1 MYIHST
7 AVKTRIF
14 FAGTHLAIIY
24 YKHVIFCRKKAK
36 MNCVIHSV
44 RQKLLKTFVW
54 WSLWLNISHFNIC
67 LKLLIFIKFLKNWN
81 LQIWINSIKTFFL
94 RPKQLTFSFSGTSTS
109 GQKLKHWVILLLNIL
124 KRRIYSVSKP
134 TVPHMKR
141 AYVNFT

>member
-67 LKLLIFIKFLKNWN
+67 LKLNFYQILKKLKPTNMN
-81 LQIWINSIKTFFL
+81 QQYKNIFL

-141 AYVNFT
+141 A

>member
-14 FAGTHLAIIY
+14 FAGRHFAIIY

-44 RQKLLKTFVW
+44 RQKLLKNVCVVITLVKHKPFQHLLKTVNFYQI
-54 WSLWLNISHFNIC
+54 LKKLKPTNMNQQYKNI
-67 LKLLIFIKFLKNWN
+67 
-81 LQIWINSIKTFFL
+81 FL
-94 RPKQLTFSFSGTSTS
+94 RPKELTFSFSGTSTS
-109 GQKLKHWVILLLNIL
+109 GKKLKHWVILLLNIL
-124 KRRIYSVSKP
+124 KRKIYSVSKP